1 MKIKDGFILKDV
13 AGSKIVI
20 ATGEAK
26 LAFNGV
32 ITFNS
37 VGAEIFE
44 LLDGNN
50 SPEEIIAKISSEYNV
65 DSSTVEKDFYA
76 LVEKL
81 RAHKMLE
88 D

>member
-20 ATGEAK
+20 ATGEAR
-26 LAFNGV
+26 LSFNGV

-37 VGAEIFE
+37 VGAEIFN
-44 LLDGNN
+44 LLDGTN
-50 SPEEIIAKISSEYNV
+50 SPEEIVEKIASDYNV
-65 DSSTVEKDFYA
+65 DKAIVKRDFDA

-81 RAHKMLE
+81 RKHNLLDE
-88 D
+88 

>member
-20 ATGEAK
+20 ATGEAR
-26 LAFNGV
+26 LSFNGV

-37 VGAEIFE
+37 VGAEIFN
-44 LLDGNN
+44 LLDGKN
-50 SPEEIIAKISSEYNV
+50 SPEAIVEKIASDYNV
-65 DSSTVEKDFYA
+65 DTAIVKRDFDV

-81 RAHKMLE
+81 RRHNLLDE
-88 D
+88 

>member
-20 ATGEAK
+20 ATGEAR
-26 LAFNGV
+26 LSLNGV

-37 VGAEIFE
+37 VGAEIFN
-44 LLDGNN
+44 LLDGTN
-50 SPEEIIAKISSEYNV
+50 SSEEIVAKIASDYNV
-65 DSSTVEKDFYA
+65 NAEIVKRDFEA

-81 RAHKMLE
+81 RKHNLLDE
-88 D
+88 

>member
-20 ATGEAK
+20 ATGEAR
-26 LAFNGV
+26 LSFNGV

-37 VGAEIFE
+37 VGAEIFN
-44 LLDGNN
+44 LLDGTN
-50 SPEEIIAKISSEYNV
+50 SPEEIVAKIASDYNV
-65 DSSTVEKDFYA
+65 DAEIFKRDFEA

-81 RAHKMLE
+81 KKHNLLDE
-88 D
+88 

>member
-20 ATGEAK
+20 ATGDAK
-26 LAFNGV
+26 LSFNGV

-37 VGAEIFE
+37 VGAEIFN
-44 LLDGNN
+44 LLDGTNTA
-50 SPEEIIAKISSEYNV
+50 EEIIGKIASDYNV
-65 DSSTVEKDFYA
+65 DAEIVERDFNA

-81 RAHKMLE
+81 KAHKML
-88 D
+88 DD

>member
-1 MKIKDGFILKDV
+1 MKIKEGFILKDV

-20 ATGEAK
+20 ATGKERMS
-26 LAFNGV
+26 FNGV

-44 LLDGNN
+44 LLDGTNT
-50 SPEEIIAKISSEYNV
+50 PEKIVEEISREYNV
-65 DSSTVEKDFYA
+65 DSAIVKKDFEA

-81 RAHKMLE
+81 RKHNMLDE
-88 D
+88 